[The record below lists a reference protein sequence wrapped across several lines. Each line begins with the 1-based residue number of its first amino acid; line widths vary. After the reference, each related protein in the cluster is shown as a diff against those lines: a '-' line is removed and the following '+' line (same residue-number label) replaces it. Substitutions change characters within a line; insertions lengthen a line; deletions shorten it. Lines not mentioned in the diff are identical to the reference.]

1 MLIKTYK
8 KSPQFSQGMNFVF
21 KEKTKKWNIV
31 LVSDLFYDWINQ

>member
-21 KEKTKKWNIV
+21 KEKTKK
-31 LVSDLFYDWINQ
+31 